1 MARLSP
7 AYRDYMASP
16 RWRAAKE
23 RHWASARTLKS
34 CIVCGARRGERP
46 LEMHHLKYRT
56 RGGQMQDPRRWELV
70 PACARPCH
78 RWLITPLSRAPY
90 VRGVL
95 FVALAGLAAGAG
107 APILWTIGVT
117 VALLAL
123 PRIPEA
129 TALAFLLGL
138 FTLRPTRLAIR
149 AVSGRRGRARR

>member
-7 AYRDYMASP
+7 AYREYMTSG

-23 RHWASARTLKS
+23 RHWESVGTLKS

-46 LEMHHLKYRT
+46 LDMHHLAYRT

-70 PACARPCH
+70 PACAHPCH
-78 RWLITPLSRAPY
+78 RWIITPLSRAPY

-107 APILWTIGVT
+107 APILWTVGVT

-138 FTLRPTRLAIR
+138 VTLRPARLVIR
-149 AVSGRRGRARR
+149 ISTKRGGRRR